1 MSELYFQA
9 EEAYKN
15 KDYTKARK
23 LLEKEYLK
31 KKTFRTNHFLFLVF
45 LKIEDYIAA
54 YETANEYIRQYIIDN
69 EKFKKYQKAAIFAGM
84 NVKLQELSNNIFE
97 YTTESEQKEFDK
109 NQQTLLT
116 DYLNKN
122 SKLEIMKQL
131 SYLGIFPLFQQ
142 RKILK
147 DAYGLSVDDFFI
159 NTKKILIDSN
169 IHPLLKSNILDDY
182 RKLNLEETVQYT
194 DYKNTV
200 KTLDVKKMKEIE
212 EYKIYK
218 KIYKEFKQLPM
229 NNFEKDLKWKEI
241 VLKLMVLYPFNDIEQ
256 NLEQNLIYILLCND
270 EFKVLNEQEL
280 AFSKKLEDSNNGII
294 CESTNYVYIIKIDE
308 NKVCKKIAYF
318 IV

>member
-23 LLEKEYLK
+23 LLEKEYLE
-31 KKTFRTNHFLFLVF
+31 KKTFRTNYFLFLVF

-200 KTLDVKKMKEIE
+200 KILDVKKLKEIE

-218 KIYKEFKQLPM
+218 KIYKEFKQLPI
-229 NNFEKDLKWKEI
+229 NDFEKDLKWKEI
-241 VLKLMVLYPFNDIEQ
+241 VLKIMVLYPFNDIEQ
-256 NLEQNLIYILLCND
+256 DLEQNLIYILLCND
-270 EFKVLNEQEL
+270 EFKVLNEQEI
-280 AFSKKLEDSNNGII
+280 AFSKKLEDYVEQWNNL
-294 CESTNYVYIIKIDE
+294 
-308 NKVCKKIAYF
+308 
-318 IV
+318 

>member
-23 LLEKEYLK
+23 LLEKEYLE
-31 KKTFRTNHFLFLVF
+31 KKTFRTNYFLFLVF

-109 NQQTLLT
+109 NQQTLST

-122 SKLEIMKQL
+122 SKLELMKQL

-200 KTLDVKKMKEIE
+200 KTLDVKKLKEIE
-212 EYKIYK
+212 EYKNKK

-229 NNFEKDLKWKEI
+229 NDFEKDLKWKEI

-280 AFSKKLEDSNNGII
+280 AFSKKLEDYIEQWNNL
-294 CESTNYVYIIKIDE
+294 
-308 NKVCKKIAYF
+308 
-318 IV
+318 

>member
-23 LLEKEYLK
+23 LLEKEYLE
-31 KKTFRTNHFLFLVF
+31 KKTFRTNYFLFLVF

-122 SKLEIMKQL
+122 SKLELMKQL

-200 KTLDVKKMKEIE
+200 KILDVRKFKEIE

-229 NNFEKDLKWKEI
+229 DDFEKDLKWKEI

-280 AFSKKLEDSNNGII
+280 AFSKKLEDYIEQWNNL
-294 CESTNYVYIIKIDE
+294 
-308 NKVCKKIAYF
+308 
-318 IV
+318 

>member
-23 LLEKEYLK
+23 LLEKEYLE
-31 KKTFRTNHFLFLVF
+31 KKTFRTNYFLFLVF

-109 NQQTLLT
+109 NQQTLST

-122 SKLEIMKQL
+122 SKLELMKQL

-200 KTLDVKKMKEIE
+200 KTLDVKKLKEIE

-229 NNFEKDLKWKEI
+229 NDFEKDLKWKEI

-280 AFSKKLEDSNNGII
+280 AFSKKLEDCIEQWNNL
-294 CESTNYVYIIKIDE
+294 
-308 NKVCKKIAYF
+308 
-318 IV
+318 

>member
-23 LLEKEYLK
+23 LLEKEYLE
-31 KKTFRTNHFLFLVF
+31 KKTFRTNYFLFLVF

-109 NQQTLLT
+109 NQQTLST

-122 SKLEIMKQL
+122 SKLELMKQL

-229 NNFEKDLKWKEI
+229 NDFEKDLKWKEI

-280 AFSKKLEDSNNGII
+280 AFSKKLEDYIEQWNNL
-294 CESTNYVYIIKIDE
+294 
-308 NKVCKKIAYF
+308 
-318 IV
+318 

>member
-23 LLEKEYLK
+23 LLEKEYLE
-31 KKTFRTNHFLFLVF
+31 KKTFRTNYFLFLVF

-122 SKLEIMKQL
+122 SKLELMKQL
-131 SYLGIFPLFQQ
+131 SYLGVFPLFQQ

-200 KTLDVKKMKEIE
+200 KILDVRKLKEIE

-229 NNFEKDLKWKEI
+229 NDFEKDLKWKEI

-256 NLEQNLIYILLCND
+256 DLEQNLIYILLCND

-280 AFSKKLEDSNNGII
+280 AFSKKLEDYIEQWNNL
-294 CESTNYVYIIKIDE
+294 
-308 NKVCKKIAYF
+308 
-318 IV
+318 

>member
-1 MSELYFQA
+1 LSELYFQA

-23 LLEKEYLK
+23 LLEKEYLE
-31 KKTFRTNHFLFLVF
+31 KKTFRTNYFLFLVF

-122 SKLEIMKQL
+122 SKLELMKQL

-147 DAYGLSVDDFFI
+147 DAYRLSVDDFFI

-200 KTLDVKKMKEIE
+200 KILDVRKLKEIE

-218 KIYKEFKQLPM
+218 KIHKEFKQLPM
-229 NNFEKDLKWKEI
+229 NDFEKDLKWKEI

-256 NLEQNLIYILLCND
+256 DLEQNLIYILLCND

-280 AFSKKLEDSNNGII
+280 AFSKKLEDYIEQWNNL
-294 CESTNYVYIIKIDE
+294 
-308 NKVCKKIAYF
+308 
-318 IV
+318 

>member
-15 KDYTKARK
+15 KDYIKARK
-23 LLEKEYLK
+23 LLEKEYLE
-31 KKTFRTNHFLFLVF
+31 KKTFRTNYFLFLVF

-122 SKLEIMKQL
+122 SKLELMKQL

-200 KTLDVKKMKEIE
+200 KTLDVKKLKEIE

-229 NNFEKDLKWKEI
+229 NDFEKDLKWKEI

-280 AFSKKLEDSNNGII
+280 AFSKKLEDYIEQWNNL
-294 CESTNYVYIIKIDE
+294 
-308 NKVCKKIAYF
+308 
-318 IV
+318 

>member
-23 LLEKEYLK
+23 LLEKEYLE
-31 KKTFRTNHFLFLVF
+31 KKTFRTNYFLFLVF

-97 YTTESEQKEFDK
+97 YTTESEQKGFDK

-122 SKLEIMKQL
+122 SKLELMKQL
-131 SYLGIFPLFQQ
+131 SYLGVFPLFQQ

-147 DAYGLSVDDFFI
+147 DAYGLSVGDFFI

-200 KTLDVKKMKEIE
+200 KILDVRKLKEIE

-229 NNFEKDLKWKEI
+229 NDFEKDLKWKEI

-256 NLEQNLIYILLCND
+256 DLEQNLIYILLCND

-280 AFSKKLEDSNNGII
+280 AFSKKLEDYIEQWNNL
-294 CESTNYVYIIKIDE
+294 
-308 NKVCKKIAYF
+308 
-318 IV
+318 

>member
-23 LLEKEYLK
+23 LLEKEYLE
-31 KKTFRTNHFLFLVF
+31 KKTFRTNYFLFLVF

-97 YTTESEQKEFDK
+97 YTTESEQKEFNK

-122 SKLEIMKQL
+122 SKLELMKQL
-131 SYLGIFPLFQQ
+131 SYLGVFPLFQQ

-194 DYKNTV
+194 DYKNAV
-200 KTLDVKKMKEIE
+200 KILDVRKLKEIE

-218 KIYKEFKQLPM
+218 KIYKEFKQLPIDD
-229 NNFEKDLKWKEI
+229 FEKDLKWKEI

-280 AFSKKLEDSNNGII
+280 AFSKKLEDYIEQWNNL
-294 CESTNYVYIIKIDE
+294 
-308 NKVCKKIAYF
+308 
-318 IV
+318 

>member
-23 LLEKEYLK
+23 LLEKEYLE
-31 KKTFRTNHFLFLVF
+31 KKTFRTNYFLFLVF

-109 NQQTLLT
+109 NQQKLLT

-122 SKLEIMKQL
+122 SKLELIKQL
-131 SYLGIFPLFQQ
+131 SYLGVFPLFQQ

-200 KTLDVKKMKEIE
+200 KTLDVKKLKEIE

-229 NNFEKDLKWKEI
+229 NDFEKDLKWKEI

-280 AFSKKLEDSNNGII
+280 AFSKKLEDYIEQWNNL
-294 CESTNYVYIIKIDE
+294 
-308 NKVCKKIAYF
+308 
-318 IV
+318 

>member
-23 LLEKEYLK
+23 LLEKEYLE
-31 KKTFRTNHFLFLVF
+31 KKTFRINYFLFLVF

-122 SKLEIMKQL
+122 SKLELIKQL
-131 SYLGIFPLFQQ
+131 SYLGVFPLFQQ

-200 KTLDVKKMKEIE
+200 KILDVRKLKEIE

-229 NNFEKDLKWKEI
+229 DDFEKDLKWKEI

-280 AFSKKLEDSNNGII
+280 AFSKKLEDYIEQWNNL
-294 CESTNYVYIIKIDE
+294 
-308 NKVCKKIAYF
+308 
-318 IV
+318 

>member
-23 LLEKEYLK
+23 LLEKEYLE
-31 KKTFRTNHFLFLVF
+31 KKTFRTNYFLFLVF

-122 SKLEIMKQL
+122 SKLELMKQL
-131 SYLGIFPLFQQ
+131 SYLGVFPLFQQ

-200 KTLDVKKMKEIE
+200 KILDVRKLKEIE
-212 EYKIYK
+212 ECKIYK

-229 NNFEKDLKWKEI
+229 NDFEKNLKWKEI

-280 AFSKKLEDSNNGII
+280 AFSKKLEDYIEQWNNL
-294 CESTNYVYIIKIDE
+294 
-308 NKVCKKIAYF
+308 
-318 IV
+318 

>member
-23 LLEKEYLK
+23 LLEKEYLE
-31 KKTFRTNHFLFLVF
+31 KKTFRTNYFLFLVF

-109 NQQTLLT
+109 NQQILLT

-122 SKLEIMKQL
+122 SKLELMKQL
-131 SYLGIFPLFQQ
+131 SYLGVFPLFQQ

-200 KTLDVKKMKEIE
+200 KILDVRKLKEIE

-229 NNFEKDLKWKEI
+229 NDFEKDLKWKEI

-256 NLEQNLIYILLCND
+256 DLEQNLIYILLCND

-280 AFSKKLEDSNNGII
+280 AFSKKLEDYIEQWNNL
-294 CESTNYVYIIKIDE
+294 
-308 NKVCKKIAYF
+308 
-318 IV
+318 

>member
-23 LLEKEYLK
+23 LLEKEYLE
-31 KKTFRTNHFLFLVF
+31 KKTFRINYFLFLVF

-109 NQQTLLT
+109 NQQILLT

-122 SKLEIMKQL
+122 SKLELMKQL

-200 KTLDVKKMKEIE
+200 KTLDVKKLKEIE

-229 NNFEKDLKWKEI
+229 NDFEKDLKWKEI
-241 VLKLMVLYPFNDIEQ
+241 FLKLMVLYPFNDIEQ

-280 AFSKKLEDSNNGII
+280 AFSKKLEDYIEQWNNL
-294 CESTNYVYIIKIDE
+294 
-308 NKVCKKIAYF
+308 
-318 IV
+318 

>member
-23 LLEKEYLK
+23 LLEKEYLE
-31 KKTFRTNHFLFLVF
+31 KKTFRTNYFLFLVF

-109 NQQTLLT
+109 NQQILLT

-122 SKLEIMKQL
+122 SKLELIKQL
-131 SYLGIFPLFQQ
+131 SYLGVFPLFQQ

-200 KTLDVKKMKEIE
+200 KILDVRKLKEIE

-229 NNFEKDLKWKEI
+229 NDFEKDLKWKEI

-280 AFSKKLEDSNNGII
+280 AFSKKLEDYIEQWNNL
-294 CESTNYVYIIKIDE
+294 
-308 NKVCKKIAYF
+308 
-318 IV
+318 

>member
-23 LLEKEYLK
+23 LLEKEYLE
-31 KKTFRTNHFLFLVF
+31 KKTFRTNYFLFLVF

-109 NQQTLLT
+109 NQQILLT

-122 SKLEIMKQL
+122 SKLELMKQL
-131 SYLGIFPLFQQ
+131 SYLGVFPLFQQ

-200 KTLDVKKMKEIE
+200 KILDVRKLKEIE

-229 NNFEKDLKWKEI
+229 DDFEKDLKWKEI

-280 AFSKKLEDSNNGII
+280 AFSKKLEDYIEQWNNL
-294 CESTNYVYIIKIDE
+294 
-308 NKVCKKIAYF
+308 
-318 IV
+318 

>member
-23 LLEKEYLK
+23 LLEKEYLE
-31 KKTFRTNHFLFLVF
+31 KKTFRTNYFLFLVF

-122 SKLEIMKQL
+122 SKLELMKQL

-169 IHPLLKSNILDDY
+169 IQPNIKSNILDDY

-200 KTLDVKKMKEIE
+200 KTLDVKKLKEIE

-229 NNFEKDLKWKEI
+229 NDFEKDLKWKEI

-280 AFSKKLEDSNNGII
+280 AFSKKLEDYIEQWNNL
-294 CESTNYVYIIKIDE
+294 
-308 NKVCKKIAYF
+308 
-318 IV
+318 

>member
-23 LLEKEYLK
+23 LLEKEYLE
-31 KKTFRTNHFLFLVF
+31 KKTFRTNYFLFLVF

-69 EKFKKYQKAAIFAGM
+69 EKFKKYQKTAIFAGM

-229 NNFEKDLKWKEI
+229 NNFEKDLEWKEI

-280 AFSKKLEDSNNGII
+280 AFSKKLEDYIEQWNNL
-294 CESTNYVYIIKIDE
+294 
-308 NKVCKKIAYF
+308 
-318 IV
+318 

>member
-23 LLEKEYLK
+23 LLEKEYLE
-31 KKTFRTNHFLFLVF
+31 KKTFRTNYFLFLVF

-122 SKLEIMKQL
+122 SKLELMKQL

-200 KTLDVKKMKEIE
+200 KTLDVKKLKEIE

-229 NNFEKDLKWKEI
+229 NDFEKDLKWKEI

-256 NLEQNLIYILLCND
+256 NLEQNLIYILLYND

-280 AFSKKLEDSNNGII
+280 AFSKKLEDYIEQWNNL
-294 CESTNYVYIIKIDE
+294 
-308 NKVCKKIAYF
+308 
-318 IV
+318 

>member
-23 LLEKEYLK
+23 LLEKEYLE
-31 KKTFRTNHFLFLVF
+31 KKTFRTNYFLFLVF

-200 KTLDVKKMKEIE
+200 KILDVRKLKEIE

-229 NNFEKDLKWKEI
+229 DDFEKDLKWKEI

-280 AFSKKLEDSNNGII
+280 AFSKKLEDYIEQWNNL
-294 CESTNYVYIIKIDE
+294 
-308 NKVCKKIAYF
+308 
-318 IV
+318 

>member
-23 LLEKEYLK
+23 LLEKEYLE
-31 KKTFRTNHFLFLVF
+31 KKTFRTNYFLFLVF

-122 SKLEIMKQL
+122 SKLELMKQL
-131 SYLGIFPLFQQ
+131 SYLGVFPLFQQ

-229 NNFEKDLKWKEI
+229 NDFEKDLKWKEI

-280 AFSKKLEDSNNGII
+280 AFSKKLEDYIEQWNNL
-294 CESTNYVYIIKIDE
+294 
-308 NKVCKKIAYF
+308 
-318 IV
+318 

>member
-23 LLEKEYLK
+23 LLEKEYLE
-31 KKTFRTNHFLFLVF
+31 KKTFRTNYFLFLVF

-122 SKLEIMKQL
+122 SKLELMKQL

-147 DAYGLSVDDFFI
+147 DAYRLSVDDFFI

-200 KTLDVKKMKEIE
+200 KILDVRKLKEIE

-218 KIYKEFKQLPM
+218 KIHKEFKQLPM
-229 NNFEKDLKWKEI
+229 NDFEKDLKWKEI

-256 NLEQNLIYILLCND
+256 DLEQNLIYILLCND

-280 AFSKKLEDSNNGII
+280 AFSKKLEDYIEQWNNL
-294 CESTNYVYIIKIDE
+294 
-308 NKVCKKIAYF
+308 
-318 IV
+318 

>member
-23 LLEKEYLK
+23 LLEKEYLE
-31 KKTFRTNHFLFLVF
+31 KKTFRINYFLFLVF

-122 SKLEIMKQL
+122 SKLELIKQL
-131 SYLGIFPLFQQ
+131 SYLGVFPLFQQ

-200 KTLDVKKMKEIE
+200 KILDVRKLKEIE

-229 NNFEKDLKWKEI
+229 NDFEKDLKWKEI

-280 AFSKKLEDSNNGII
+280 AFSKKLEDYIEQWNNL
-294 CESTNYVYIIKIDE
+294 
-308 NKVCKKIAYF
+308 
-318 IV
+318 

>member
-23 LLEKEYLK
+23 LLEKEYLE
-31 KKTFRTNHFLFLVF
+31 KKTFRTNYFLFLVF

-122 SKLEIMKQL
+122 SKLELMKQL

-229 NNFEKDLKWKEI
+229 NDFEKDLKWKEI

-280 AFSKKLEDSNNGII
+280 AFSKKLEDYIEQWNNL
-294 CESTNYVYIIKIDE
+294 
-308 NKVCKKIAYF
+308 
-318 IV
+318 

>member
-23 LLEKEYLK
+23 LLEKEYLE
-31 KKTFRTNHFLFLVF
+31 KKTFRTNYFLFLVF

-109 NQQTLLT
+109 DQQTLLT

-122 SKLEIMKQL
+122 SKLELMKQL

-200 KTLDVKKMKEIE
+200 KTLDVKKLKEIE

-229 NNFEKDLKWKEI
+229 NDFEKDLKWKEI

-280 AFSKKLEDSNNGII
+280 AFSKKLEDYIEQWNNL
-294 CESTNYVYIIKIDE
+294 
-308 NKVCKKIAYF
+308 
-318 IV
+318 

>member
-15 KDYTKARK
+15 KDYMKARK
-23 LLEKEYLK
+23 LLEKEYLE
-31 KKTFRTNHFLFLVF
+31 KKTFRINYFLFLVF

-122 SKLEIMKQL
+122 SKLELMKQL

-200 KTLDVKKMKEIE
+200 KTLDVRKLKEIE

-229 NNFEKDLKWKEI
+229 NDFEKDLKWKEI

-256 NLEQNLIYILLCND
+256 DLEQNLIYILLCND

-280 AFSKKLEDSNNGII
+280 AFSKKLEDYIEQWNNL
-294 CESTNYVYIIKIDE
+294 
-308 NKVCKKIAYF
+308 
-318 IV
+318 

>member
-23 LLEKEYLK
+23 LLEKEYLE
-31 KKTFRTNHFLFLVF
+31 KKTFRTNYFLFLVF

-116 DYLNKN
+116 DYVNKN
-122 SKLEIMKQL
+122 SKLELMKQL

-200 KTLDVKKMKEIE
+200 KILDVRKLKEIE

-218 KIYKEFKQLPM
+218 KIHKEFNQLPM
-229 NNFEKDLKWKEI
+229 NDFEKDLKWKEI

-256 NLEQNLIYILLCND
+256 DLEQNLIYILLCND

-280 AFSKKLEDSNNGII
+280 AFSKKLEDYIEQWNNL
-294 CESTNYVYIIKIDE
+294 
-308 NKVCKKIAYF
+308 
-318 IV
+318 

>member
-15 KDYTKARK
+15 KDYMKARK
-23 LLEKEYLK
+23 LLEKEYLE
-31 KKTFRTNHFLFLVF
+31 KKTFRTNYFLFLVF

-122 SKLEIMKQL
+122 SKLELMKQL

-147 DAYGLSVDDFFI
+147 DAYELSVDDFFI

-200 KTLDVKKMKEIE
+200 KTLDVRKLKEIE

-229 NNFEKDLKWKEI
+229 NDFKKDLKWKEI

-256 NLEQNLIYILLCND
+256 DLEQNLIYILLCND

-280 AFSKKLEDSNNGII
+280 AFSKKLEDYIEQWNNL
-294 CESTNYVYIIKIDE
+294 
-308 NKVCKKIAYF
+308 
-318 IV
+318 

>member
-23 LLEKEYLK
+23 LLEKEYLE
-31 KKTFRTNHFLFLVF
+31 KKTFRINYFLFLVF

-122 SKLEIMKQL
+122 SKLELMKQL

-200 KTLDVKKMKEIE
+200 KTLDVKKLKEIE

-229 NNFEKDLKWKEI
+229 NDFEKDLKWKEI
-241 VLKLMVLYPFNDIEQ
+241 FLKLMVLYPFNDIEQ

-280 AFSKKLEDSNNGII
+280 AFSKKLEDYIEQWNNLWI
-294 CESTNYVYIIKIDE
+294 N
-308 NKVCKKIAYF
+308 
-318 IV
+318 

>member
-23 LLEKEYLK
+23 LLEKEYLE
-31 KKTFRTNHFLFLVF
+31 KKTFRTNYFLFLVF

-109 NQQTLLT
+109 NQQILLT

-122 SKLEIMKQL
+122 SKLELIKQL
-131 SYLGIFPLFQQ
+131 SYLGVFPLFQQ

-200 KTLDVKKMKEIE
+200 KILDVRKLKEIE

-229 NNFEKDLKWKEI
+229 DDFEKDLKWKEI

-280 AFSKKLEDSNNGII
+280 AFSKKLEDYIEQWNNL
-294 CESTNYVYIIKIDE
+294 
-308 NKVCKKIAYF
+308 
-318 IV
+318 

>member
-23 LLEKEYLK
+23 LLEKEYLE
-31 KKTFRTNHFLFLVF
+31 KKTFRTNYFLFLVF

-109 NQQTLLT
+109 NQQTLST

-122 SKLEIMKQL
+122 SKLELMKQL
-131 SYLGIFPLFQQ
+131 SYLGIFPLFLQ

-200 KTLDVKKMKEIE
+200 KTLDVKKLKEIE

-229 NNFEKDLKWKEI
+229 NDFEKDLKWKEI

-256 NLEQNLIYILLCND
+256 NLELNLIYILLCND

-280 AFSKKLEDSNNGII
+280 AFSKKLEDYIEQWNNL
-294 CESTNYVYIIKIDE
+294 
-308 NKVCKKIAYF
+308 
-318 IV
+318 

>member
-23 LLEKEYLK
+23 LLEKEYLE
-31 KKTFRTNHFLFLVF
+31 KKTFRTNYFLFLVF

-109 NQQTLLT
+109 NQQTLST

-122 SKLEIMKQL
+122 SKLELMKQL

-182 RKLNLEETVQYT
+182 RKLNLEETVQYI

-200 KTLDVKKMKEIE
+200 KTLDVKKLKEIE

-229 NNFEKDLKWKEI
+229 NDFEKDLKWKEI

-280 AFSKKLEDSNNGII
+280 AFSKKLEDYIEQWNNL
-294 CESTNYVYIIKIDE
+294 
-308 NKVCKKIAYF
+308 
-318 IV
+318 

>member
-23 LLEKEYLK
+23 LLEKEYLE
-31 KKTFRTNHFLFLVF
+31 KKTFRTNYFLFLVF

-200 KTLDVKKMKEIE
+200 KILDVRKLKEIE

-229 NNFEKDLKWKEI
+229 NDFEKDLKWKEI

-280 AFSKKLEDSNNGII
+280 AFSKKLEDYIEQWNNL
-294 CESTNYVYIIKIDE
+294 
-308 NKVCKKIAYF
+308 
-318 IV
+318 

>member
-15 KDYTKARK
+15 KDYTKVRK
-23 LLEKEYLK
+23 LLEKEYLE
-31 KKTFRTNHFLFLVF
+31 KKTFRTNYFLFLVF

-122 SKLEIMKQL
+122 SKLELMKQL

-280 AFSKKLEDSNNGII
+280 AFSKKLEDYIEQWNNL
-294 CESTNYVYIIKIDE
+294 
-308 NKVCKKIAYF
+308 
-318 IV
+318 

>member
-23 LLEKEYLK
+23 LLEKEYLE
-31 KKTFRTNHFLFLVF
+31 KKTFRTNYFLFLVF

-122 SKLEIMKQL
+122 SKLELMKQL

-200 KTLDVKKMKEIE
+200 KILDVRKLKEIE

-229 NNFEKDLKWKEI
+229 DDFEKDLKWKEI
-241 VLKLMVLYPFNDIEQ
+241 FLKLMVLYPFNDIEQ

-280 AFSKKLEDSNNGII
+280 AFSKKLEDYIEQWNNL
-294 CESTNYVYIIKIDE
+294 
-308 NKVCKKIAYF
+308 
-318 IV
+318 

>member
-23 LLEKEYLK
+23 LLEKEYLE
-31 KKTFRTNHFLFLVF
+31 KKTFRTNYFLFLVF

-122 SKLEIMKQL
+122 SKLELMKQL

-169 IHPLLKSNILDDY
+169 IHPLLKNNILDDY

-200 KTLDVKKMKEIE
+200 KTLDVKKLKEIE

-229 NNFEKDLKWKEI
+229 NDFEKDLKWKEI

-280 AFSKKLEDSNNGII
+280 AFSKKLEDYIEQWNNL
-294 CESTNYVYIIKIDE
+294 
-308 NKVCKKIAYF
+308 
-318 IV
+318 

>member
-23 LLEKEYLK
+23 LLEKEYLE
-31 KKTFRTNHFLFLVF
+31 KKTFRTNYFLFLVF

-122 SKLEIMKQL
+122 SKLELMKQL

-200 KTLDVKKMKEIE
+200 KILDVRKLKEIE

-229 NNFEKDLKWKEI
+229 NDFEKDLKWKEI

-256 NLEQNLIYILLCND
+256 DLEQNLIYILLCND

-280 AFSKKLEDSNNGII
+280 AFSKKLEDYIEQWNNL
-294 CESTNYVYIIKIDE
+294 
-308 NKVCKKIAYF
+308 
-318 IV
+318 

>member
-23 LLEKEYLK
+23 LLEKEYLE
-31 KKTFRTNHFLFLVF
+31 KKTFRTNYFLFLVF

-122 SKLEIMKQL
+122 AKLELMKQL

-194 DYKNTV
+194 DYKNTI
-200 KTLDVKKMKEIE
+200 KTLDVKKLKEIE

-229 NNFEKDLKWKEI
+229 NDFEKDLKWKEI

-280 AFSKKLEDSNNGII
+280 AFSKKLEDYIEQWNNL
-294 CESTNYVYIIKIDE
+294 
-308 NKVCKKIAYF
+308 
-318 IV
+318 